1 MAVQSQGVY
10 IETIVCT
17 DRCGSNK
24 GQPELGKKT
33 DKGPH
38 FPADMFFSTVI

>member
-24 GQPELGKKT
+24 GQPEDGKKT
-33 DKGPH
+33 RQGST
-38 FPADMFFSTVI
+38 FSC

>member
-10 IETIVCT
+10 TERAVCT

-24 GQPELGKKT
+24 GQPKDEKKKT
-33 DKGPH
+33 H
-38 FPADMFFSTVI
+38 FFELLIQR